1 MLLLFPS
8 IALKHLEVQSSN
20 RKNFLRFVSSVRQPF
35 WKPLYTDKFIL
46 LNTGWSDSKHVQI
59 FIVVVTSYN
68 WYAIMCTFVTINCTS
83 RAYYDWKLVS
93 GITLIMVQEVCKI
106 SIVYDVSER
115 FSSDTILPTW
125 VLYSVESEF
134 TEQRRWWMENLASD
148 KQVTV
153 KKKIS
158 GKNDTTC
165 SSFRDEVFIKV
176 NGTSIQS
183 ELYIIFCLLQY
194 CKY

>member
-1 MLLLFPS
+1 M
-8 IALKHLEVQSSN
+8 
-20 RKNFLRFVSSVRQPF
+20 
-35 WKPLYTDKFIL
+35 
-46 LNTGWSDSKHVQI
+46 
-59 FIVVVTSYN
+59 
-68 WYAIMCTFVTINCTS
+68 TS
-83 RAYYDWKLVS
+83 RRDFHRILFCQPGYSTVMKVS
-93 GITLIMVQEVCKI
+93 LLSNEDDG
-106 SIVYDVSER
+106 
-115 FSSDTILPTW
+115 
-125 VLYSVESEF
+125 
-134 TEQRRWWMENLASD
+134 MENLASD